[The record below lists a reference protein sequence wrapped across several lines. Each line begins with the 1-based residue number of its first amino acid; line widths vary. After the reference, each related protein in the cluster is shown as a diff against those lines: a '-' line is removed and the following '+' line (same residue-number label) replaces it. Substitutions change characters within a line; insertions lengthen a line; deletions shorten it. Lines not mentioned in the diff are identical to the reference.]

1 MKTQFRVV
9 IALVVAAVAPGSRPG
24 APAAMPTRQGVMKG
38 GYVISELHAK
48 LYYSNKGTFSQNIL
62 DNPNITLWNVI
73 IGEGSAGG
81 ASENT
86 LVQVV
91 VAGQPESFAEGL
103 AVQVTAKT
111 PTRTLLDRR
120 SNVGVMNTNGRYY
133 AGFWLYD
140 TGCEPVE
147 LSVKLAGQGAGQ
159 TVTKTIPFQ
168 CGE

>member
-1 MKTQFRVV
+1 MRKRFQVV
-9 IALVVAAVAPGSRPG
+9 IALAVAAIAPGSG
-24 APAAMPTRQGVMKG
+24 ADAPVATPTRQEVMRG
-38 GYVISELHAK
+38 DYVISELHAK
-48 LYYSNKGTFSQNIL
+48 LYYSNRGTFSQNIL

-91 VAGQPESFAEGL
+91 VAGQPGSFAKGV
-103 AVQVTAKT
+103 AVQLTAKT

-120 SNVGVMNTNGRYY
+120 SNLGVMNTNGRYY

-147 LSVKLAGQGAGQ
+147 LTVKLVGQGGGQ
-159 TVTKTIPFQ
+159 TVTKTIPFE

>member
-1 MKTQFRVV
+1 MRNRFQVA
-9 IALVVAAVAPGSRPG
+9 IALLISAVAPGSG
-24 APAAMPTRQGVMKG
+24 VHAPEAHTKQGIIANH
-38 GYVISELHAK
+38 YVISEVQAK
-48 LYYSNKGTFSQNIL
+48 LYYSNRGTFSQNIL

-91 VAGQPESFAEGL
+91 VAGQPGSFAKGL
-103 AVQVTAKT
+103 AVQLTAKT

-120 SNVGVMNTNGRYY
+120 SNVGVMNTNGWHY
-133 AGFWLYD
+133 AGFWLYE

-147 LSVKLAGQGAGQ
+147 LTVKLIGEGGGQ
-159 TVTKTIPFQ
+159 TVTKTIPFE

>member
-1 MKTQFRVV
+1 MENRFQVAIVLV
-9 IALVVAAVAPGSRPG
+9 IAAVAPGTGAR
-24 APAAMPTRQGVMKG
+24 APAAPAQQGIMADR
-38 GYVISELHAK
+38 YVITKLQAK
-48 LYYSNKGTFSQNIL
+48 LYYSNRGTFSQNIL

-73 IGEGSAGG
+73 IGEGSVGG

-91 VAGQPESFAEGL
+91 VAGQPESFAKGL
-103 AVQVTAKT
+103 AVQLTAKT

-133 AGFWLYD
+133 AGFWLYG

-147 LSVKLAGQGAGQ
+147 LTVKLVGEGGGQ
-159 TVTKTIPFQ
+159 TVTKTIPFE

>member
-1 MKTQFRVV
+1 MKKRFQVA
-9 IALVVAAVAPGSRPG
+9 IALVIAVVAPGSG
-24 APAAMPTRQGVMKG
+24 LHAPAAAPARQGVMAG
-38 GYVISELHAK
+38 QYVISEVQAK
-48 LYYSNKGTFSQNIL
+48 LYYSNRGTFSRNVL

-91 VAGQPESFAEGL
+91 VVGQPKRSAEGL
-103 AVQVTAKT
+103 AVQLTAKT

-120 SNVGVMNTNGRYY
+120 SDVGIMNTNGRYY
-133 AGFWLYD
+133 VGFWLYD
-140 TGCEPVE
+140 TGCERVE
-147 LSVKLAGQGAGQ
+147 LTVKLVGEGGGQA
-159 TVTKTIPFQ
+159 VTKTIPFE